1 MKVRVQRW
9 GNSLALRIPKP
20 FAEDVNVRQG
30 TLVDLSL
37 SDGRLIAVPV
47 RRKKPS
53 LKSLLARVTDANR
66 HAAVDVGQPVGRES
80 W

>member
-66 HAAVDVGQPVGRES
+66 HAAVDFGQPVGRES